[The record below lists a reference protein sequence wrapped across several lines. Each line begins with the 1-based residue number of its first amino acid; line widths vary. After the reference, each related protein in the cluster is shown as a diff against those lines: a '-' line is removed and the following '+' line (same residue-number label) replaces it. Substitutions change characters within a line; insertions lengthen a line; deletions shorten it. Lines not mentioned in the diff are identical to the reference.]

1 MSDHSAAHAHAHGT
15 TAGVS
20 NHGGHGHDGH
30 DVSKSVRT
38 YLIIFGA
45 LIVGTIVTVLVSYVD
60 FGSSSMNIGIGLL
73 IATVKA
79 SLVAG
84 YFMHLLDERKVI
96 YGVLGATIF
105 FAIGL
110 MYLTVWSME
119 PENLIHIKE

>member
-1 MSDHSAAHAHAHGT
+1 FSSFQFFTYCNMSDHSAAHAHAHGT

-30 DVSKSVRT
+30 DVSKSVRK

-45 LIVGTIVTVLVSYVD
+45 LIVGTILTVAVSKVH
-60 FGSSSMNIGIGLL
+60 FGSATANIVVGLF

-84 YFMHLLDERKVI
+84 YFMHLLDEKKVI
-96 YGVLGATIF
+96 YGVLGAT
-105 FAIGL
+105 
-110 MYLTVWSME
+110 
-119 PENLIHIKE
+119 